1 MYMQSIMVSC
11 FSNIY
16 ETENP
21 IHRPIME
28 VLSDMGY
35 SKRPVDSKLKT
46 TIEMIRR
53 ASTAVEQDQ
62 LKVKLLPV
70 VLPSGTFSSRN
81 DASLIDYSGII
92 CLDLDNTPDIKGIK
106 AMAMSYPY
114 TLSVVTSPSG
124 TGVKVFVLT
133 DLEDRTRHSDLY
145 HHLGNIMGFKARVDI
160 KFDSSCSN
168 PSRACFMSYDRDIKV
183 NEHVKPYHV
192 DLATLPV
199 YTPPTPTS
207 TPATKVR
214 TDVATEEIDFPA
226 PLSDR
231 NAIREA
237 IKESHTLFE
246 EYYPMVQGVR
256 NSNLYVLAFFFR
268 LDGIPEDAATDYLVA
283 YYNDPA
289 GGFPASE
296 ITRTVKSVYSR

>member
-35 SKRPVDSKLKT
+35 SKRPVDSKLKN

-53 ASTAVEQDQ
+53 ASTAVEQDH

-70 VLPSGTFSSRN
+70 VLPSGTFSSRH
-81 DASLIDYSGII
+81 DTEIIDYSGII

-106 AMAMSYPY
+106 AMAMSYDY
-114 TLSVVTSPSG
+114 TLAAMTSPTG

-145 HHLGNIMGFKARVDI
+145 HHLGNIMGFKARADI
-160 KFDSSCSN
+160 KFDPSCSN
-168 PSRACFMSYDRDIKV
+168 PSRACFMSYDKDIRV
-183 NEHVKPYHV
+183 NEQVQPYHV
-192 DLATLPV
+192 DLDTLPV
-199 YTPPTPTS
+199 YTPP
-207 TPATKVR
+207 PATTTVTKVR
-214 TDVATEEIDFPA
+214 TDVATDDIDFPV
-226 PLSDR
+226 PLIDKK
-231 NAIREA
+231 AIREA

-256 NSNLYVLAFFFR
+256 NSNLYVLAFCFR

-283 YYNDPA
+283 YYNDLA
-289 GGFPASE
+289 GDFTADE
-296 ITRTVKSVYSR
+296 IKRTVKSVYTR

>member
-16 ETENP
+16 ETQNP

-35 SKRPVDSKLKT
+35 SKRPVDSKLKN
-46 TIEMIRR
+46 TIDMIRR

-62 LKVKLLPV
+62 LKVKLLQV

-81 DASLIDYSGII
+81 DAGLIDYSGII

-106 AMAMSYPY
+106 TMAMSYDY
-114 TLSVVTSPSG
+114 TLAAMTSPTG

-133 DLEDRTRHSDLY
+133 DLEDHTRHSDLY
-145 HHLGNIMGFKARVDI
+145 HHLGDIMGFKARVDI
-160 KFDSSCSN
+160 KFDPSCSN
-168 PSRACFMSYDRDIKV
+168 LSRACFMSYDKDIRV
-183 NEHVKPYHV
+183 NEQVQPYHV
-192 DLATLPV
+192 DLDTLPI
-199 YTPPTPTS
+199 YTSPPATTPV
-207 TPATKVR
+207 TKVR
-214 TDVATEEIDFPA
+214 TDVASDEIDFPA
-226 PLSDR
+226 PLTDSK
-231 NAIREA
+231 AIREA

-268 LDGIPEDAATDYLVA
+268 LDGIPEDAATDYLAA
-283 YYNDPA
+283 YYCDPA
-289 GGFPASE
+289 GGFTAEE
-296 ITRTVKSVYSR
+296 IRRTVKSVYSR

>member
-1 MYMQSIMVSC
+1 MQSIMVSC

-16 ETENP
+16 ETQNP

-35 SKRPVDSKLKT
+35 SKRPVDSKLKN
-46 TIEMIRR
+46 TIDMIRR

-62 LKVKLLPV
+62 LKVKLLQV

-81 DASLIDYSGII
+81 DAGLIDYSGII

-106 AMAMSYPY
+106 TMAMSYDY
-114 TLSVVTSPSG
+114 TLAAMTSPTG

-133 DLEDRTRHSDLY
+133 DLEDHTRHSDLY
-145 HHLGNIMGFKARVDI
+145 HHLGDIMGFKARVDI
-160 KFDSSCSN
+160 KFDPSCSN
-168 PSRACFMSYDRDIKV
+168 LSRACFMSYDKDIRV
-183 NEHVKPYHV
+183 NEQVQPYHV
-192 DLATLPV
+192 DLDTLPI
-199 YTPPTPTS
+199 YTSPPATTPV
-207 TPATKVR
+207 TKVR
-214 TDVATEEIDFPA
+214 TDVASDEIDFPA
-226 PLSDR
+226 PLTDSK
-231 NAIREA
+231 AIREA

-268 LDGIPEDAATDYLVA
+268 LDGIPEDAATDYLAA
-283 YYNDPA
+283 YYCDPA
-289 GGFPASE
+289 GGFTAEE
-296 ITRTVKSVYSR
+296 IRRTVKSVYSR

>member
-35 SKRPVDSKLKT
+35 SKRPVDSKLKN

-53 ASTAVEQDQ
+53 ASTAVEQNQ
-62 LKVKLLPV
+62 LKVKLLQV
-70 VLPSGTFSSRN
+70 VCPSGTFSSRH
-81 DASLIDYSGII
+81 DKKLIDYSGII
-92 CLDLDNTPDIKGIK
+92 CLDLDNTLDIKGIK

-114 TLSVVTSPSG
+114 TLAAMTSPTG
-124 TGVKVFVLT
+124 TGLKVFVLT
-133 DLEDRTRHSDLY
+133 DLEDRSRHSDLY
-145 HHLGNIMGFKARVDI
+145 HHLGDIMGFKARVDI
-160 KFDSSCSN
+160 KFDPSCSN
-168 PSRACFMSYDRDIKV
+168 LSRACFMSYDKDIRV
-183 NEHVKPYHV
+183 NEQVLPYHV
-192 DLATLPV
+192 DLDTLPI
-199 YTPPTPTS
+199 YTPPPATTPV
-207 TPATKVR
+207 TKVR
-214 TDVATEEIDFPA
+214 TDVATDEIDFPA
-226 PLSDR
+226 PLTDSK
-231 NAIREA
+231 AIRKA

-289 GGFPASE
+289 GDFTADE
-296 ITRTVKSVYSR
+296 IKRTVKSAYSR